1 MSIIPTKGSSYQVPY
16 KRSSQILHELA
27 KLSSERLETL
37 KAILEIID
45 ESRRLVHDLLRER
58 RKGGEKLIHV
68 GTVLFLIP
76 DPVTTLASLPILG
89 VGTIL
94 RARASICPRDVFENA
109 HEIFRN
115 FSSICTA
122 FVESSKFSFPRI

>member
-45 ESRRLVHDLLRER
+45 ESRRLVHDLLRES

-89 VGTIL
+89 
-94 RARASICPRDVFENA
+94 ARASICPRDVFENA

-115 FSSICTA
+115 FSSICTT
-122 FVESSKFSFPRI
+122 FLESSKFSFPRI